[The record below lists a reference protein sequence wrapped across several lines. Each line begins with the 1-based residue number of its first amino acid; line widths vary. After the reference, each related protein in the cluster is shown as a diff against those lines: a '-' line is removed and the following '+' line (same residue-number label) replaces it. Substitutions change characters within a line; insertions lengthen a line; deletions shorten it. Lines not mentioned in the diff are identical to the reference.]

1 MWLRK
6 LFVCVA
12 LAALLSS
19 SGCWC
24 HQCHRR
30 ERWRDGCPCET
41 GSCAPSECGCGA
53 PGPTPLVVGPSAGPT
68 MMMPPAN
75 PR

>member
-6 LFVCVA
+6 VFTCVA

-19 SGCWC
+19 SGCFWC

-30 ERWRDGCPCET
+30 ERWHDGCPCET
-41 GSCAPSECGCGA
+41 CGGESCDCGCAAPPVMLAPSA
-53 PGPTPLVVGPSAGPT
+53 SGPT
-68 MMMPPAN
+68 MMMPPAK
-75 PR
+75 